1 MESQHF
7 VADGDIEALLDFD
20 QQDLLP
26 MIKAED
32 GSILLPRGPQ
42 WPQPRRRSSLIHNPL
57 AMQLADSLVHKSE
70 HATRAEQ
77 YSPPMAAYG
86 SALVSELRQDDESF
100 FSDKSEMEAA
110 APTLAAALG
119 ARRSSLLMPSPCNS
133 SVDSITSMRN
143 RKPVSRHASHIGYS
157 QPGKVLSRLRRSS
170 NGDDE
175 MFPAKMLPVKMRRS
189 SDETSMSLSGTY
201 LILLPLVAQ
210 SHWSWCSLACSHQ
223 EIHWITHMGH
233 NHA

>member
-1 MESQHF
+1 MQLEIGCGTVGSQSF

-32 GSILLPRGPQ
+32 GTILLPRGPR
-42 WPQPRRRSSLIHNPL
+42 WPQPRRRSSLINNPL
-57 AMQLADSLVHKSE
+57 AMKLADSLVHKSE

-77 YSPPMAAYG
+77 YSPPVSAYG
-86 SALVSELRQDDESF
+86 SALVSELQQDDESF

-133 SVDSITSMRN
+133 SAIACDSITMRN
-143 RKPVSRHASHIGYS
+143 RRPVSRHVSHIGYS
-157 QPGKVLSRLRRSS
+157 HPGKVLSRLRRSS

-175 MFPAKMLPVKMRRS
+175 MFPVKLRRR
-189 SDETSMSLSGTY
+189 SDETSMSLPGAC
-201 LILLPLVAQ
+201 LFHCNLWHDLLPRGPLR
-210 SHWSWCSLACSHQ
+210 H
-223 EIHWITHMGH
+223 
-233 NHA
+233 